1 MILVAGPTQSRPRK
15 NNVWPLSQSVEKEV
29 RLFNEVDLTKR
40 KQNILME
47 E

>member
-15 NNVWPLSQSVEKEV
+15 NNVCPLSQSVEKGV

-40 KQNILME
+40 KQNILIE